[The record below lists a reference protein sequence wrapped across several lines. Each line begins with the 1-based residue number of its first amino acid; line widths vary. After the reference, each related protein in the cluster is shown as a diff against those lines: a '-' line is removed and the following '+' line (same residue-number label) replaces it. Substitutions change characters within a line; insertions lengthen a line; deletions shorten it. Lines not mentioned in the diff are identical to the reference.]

1 VERNLVQRTKTI
13 TLESIDGYSY
23 SELIVRLSTLL
34 YTRVKC
40 GSRSVVSVLEVIN
53 EVLGEALGE
62 SFGDFSSKV
71 PCHNTILIWM
81 KKCGLKVYE
90 TAGESVQDIN
100 YALVTDESMMIG
112 SEKLLLTLA
121 IPSEHQGQPLSCED
135 VNVIDIAVAKSWNG
149 ENIGL
154 QLQKASE
161 KVGHIPDFVITDN
174 ASVMNKGVR
183 CAKMIHLHDI
193 SHSLA
198 MYLERGYGKEFDFKK
213 YVKLMAKSKFKYNM
227 TKIAYLLPPTQRTI
241 ARFMNLSNWVKWSSR
256 ILDKYDTLN
265 VDVQKAFLFI
275 PANAALIDE
284 LSSVMQCVERIEHL
298 CKHNGLSK
306 ETVYECEKSIQTHL
320 LSGNSRMICI
330 GENFNEFLR
339 KEVMLF
345 EQETAPRN
353 NSSDIIESV
362 FGKYKAI
369 KSPNKL
375 NGVTTSVLYLPIYT
389 KLANKDQAKGFNF
402 KTALEDTRIAHIND
416 WAKNNLT
423 PNLEQLRRKC
433 LQKTG

>member
-1 VERNLVQRTKTI
+1 MQRTKTI

-198 MYLERGYGKEFDFKK
+198 MYL
-213 YVKLMAKSKFKYNM
+213 
-227 TKIAYLLPPTQRTI
+227 
-241 ARFMNLSNWVKWSSR
+241 
-256 ILDKYDTLN
+256 
-265 VDVQKAFLFI
+265 
-275 PANAALIDE
+275 
-284 LSSVMQCVERIEHL
+284 
-298 CKHNGLSK
+298 
-306 ETVYECEKSIQTHL
+306 
-320 LSGNSRMICI
+320 
-330 GENFNEFLR
+330 
-339 KEVMLF
+339 
-345 EQETAPRN
+345 
-353 NSSDIIESV
+353 
-362 FGKYKAI
+362 
-369 KSPNKL
+369 
-375 NGVTTSVLYLPIYT
+375 
-389 KLANKDQAKGFNF
+389 
-402 KTALEDTRIAHIND
+402 
-416 WAKNNLT
+416 
-423 PNLEQLRRKC
+423 
-433 LQKTG
+433 